1 MRACGLCSG
10 SRARRSL
17 AFQGFFIIFFIYSWP
32 GLLHFV
38 RVLSIYIMMVNG
50 VLHWGWG
57 AIYLLGG
64 FGGALLVVSILR
76 VVCDCRWWP
85 LFRSWGVCCY
95 WVLWELCPFW
105 PRAWSECTSS
115 SEVYPTAKRQWH
127 FTCGFDFRRS
137 LWLPLVAAFAV
148 LKGLKM
154 KENIFHFMLNACFVL
169 EIYMFLSWVFGYVE
183 KRLHKKVMVNSN
195 IYDITNWATNTHITQ

>member
-38 RVLSIYIMMVNG
+38 RVLSIYIVMVNG

-95 WVLWELCPFW
+95 WVLWELCVLFGRELGASVPPL
-105 PRAWSECTSS
+105 PRFILLQSFSDTLLVVSILDV
-115 SEVYPTAKRQWH
+115 VYDCHW
-127 FTCGFDFRRS
+127 
-137 LWLPLVAAFAV
+137 
-148 LKGLKM
+148 
-154 KENIFHFMLNACFVL
+154 
-169 EIYMFLSWVFGYVE
+169 
-183 KRLHKKVMVNSN
+183 
-195 IYDITNWATNTHITQ
+195 